1 MGISIYKSLLES
13 YEYDSLKNYFT
24 ENLTNFQKISDI
36 YINDTDEDERSD
48 VLGKMLQPLNNIIKK
63 FKELGFTYEPDSMND
78 VNEDSFTTILH
89 RYSDL
94 IDTFLQSFD
103 RTLFES
109 FNVQTQSIFTLID
122 LHRTQYIKEDE
133 VLIDNLD

>member
-24 ENLTNFQKISDI
+24 ENLTNFQKICDV

-48 VLGKMLQPLNNIIKK
+48 VLGEMLQPLNNIIKK
-63 FKELGFTYEPDSMND
+63 FKELGFTYEPDSMSD

-133 VLIDNLD
+133 ILIDNLD

>member
-1 MGISIYKSLLES
+1 
-13 YEYDSLKNYFT
+13 
-24 ENLTNFQKISDI
+24 
-36 YINDTDEDERSD
+36 
-48 VLGKMLQPLNNIIKK
+48 MLQPLNNIIKK
-63 FKELGFTYEPDSMND
+63 FKELGFTYEPDSMSD

-133 VLIDNLD
+133 ILIDNLD

>member
-24 ENLTNFQKISDI
+24 ENLTNFQKISDV

-48 VLGKMLQPLNNIIKK
+48 VLGEMLQPLNNIIKK
-63 FKELGFTYEPDSMND
+63 FKELGFTYEPDSMSD

-133 VLIDNLD
+133 ILIDNLD